1 MLDLWNWAVAD
12 PLLMGFAPWHYGDEP
27 SYGSVM
33 GVGMRDMPETLSVYT
48 ELGMR
53 MRQHL
58 GAQFKSDDGYPIS
71 ATFQLLTCDAQ
82 RGRQLFN
89 LSNPDGWLAFRTG
102 CAACDPDAGNC
113 IDCMGCQVGAIPH
126 IWYCPAAG
134 SGPGAASW
142 KRNRGAN
149 CSGGACPAGAMQLQ
163 TTQSASCF
171 GAGDL
176 TYGATVFLQKCN
188 GSDTRQL
195 WSYDSSTGLVSSFGN
210 SSFCLDGGTPLN
222 VSCASAPLSTKPY
235 CNTTLAPAAR
245 AKDLVSRMAPYE
257 KVQNM
262 VSSNPGVK
270 RLGVPPF
277 AFSEALH
284 GVASGCAATAY
295 FPELQSNNTGCPTSF
310 PHALALGE
318 PNAFFGLGR
327 NRRLERLRTKRWAA
341 GHTFNASLWHRIGE
355 VISTEARSLNN
366 QEAAAGHAITGVAL
380 WTPDIN
386 LFRDPRW
393 GRGQEVPGE
402 DPTLNA
408 HYAMNYVRGVQEDA
422 AHPGRLKAV
431 STGKHFMDCE
441 CSWLSA
447 DRSRL
452 NPWAVAARRRLRE
465 LSSAG

>member
-27 SYGSVM
+27 SYGTVM

-142 KRNRGAN
+142 KRNHGAN

-222 VSCASAPLSTKPY
+222 VSCASAPLSAKPY
-235 CNTTLAPAAR
+235 CDTTLAPAAR

-295 FPELQSNNTGCPTSF
+295 FPELHSNNTGCPTSF

-318 PNAFFGLGR
+318 PSAFFGLGR
-327 NRRLERLRTKRWAA
+327 PKPSFGKVENQALGGSSHFQRQPVAPNWGGDL
-341 GHTFNASLWHRIGE
+341 HRGE
-355 VISTEARSLNN
+355 VAEQS
-366 QEAAAGHAITGVAL
+366 G
-380 WTPDIN
+380 
-386 LFRDPRW
+386 
-393 GRGQEVPGE
+393 GRGWPCDHGRGAVDARHKPVPRSPLG
-402 DPTLNA
+402 PRA
-408 HYAMNYVRGVQEDA
+408 GSSGRGSDSQRPLRDE
-422 AHPGRLKAV
+422 L
-431 STGKHFMDCE
+431 C
-441 CSWLSA
+441 
-447 DRSRL
+447 
-452 NPWAVAARRRLRE
+452 ARR
-465 LSSAG
+465 AGGCGAPRPAQGGLDRQTLHGL